1 MSTSSTTN
9 DTSNH
14 QSASTAHTPG
24 PAGTKHNPID
34 VDAKKGKRHYSG
46 HPPGRTGK
54 KAPNKILV
62 AKDFDSES
70 E

>member
-1 MSTSSTTN
+1 MSTSSTTK
-9 DTSNH
+9 DPSNN
-14 QSASTAHTPG
+14 QSASAAHPLE
-24 PAGTKHNPID
+24 PAGTKNNPID
-34 VDAKKGKRHYSG
+34 VDAKKGMRVFSG

-62 AKDFDSES
+62 AKDFDSEC